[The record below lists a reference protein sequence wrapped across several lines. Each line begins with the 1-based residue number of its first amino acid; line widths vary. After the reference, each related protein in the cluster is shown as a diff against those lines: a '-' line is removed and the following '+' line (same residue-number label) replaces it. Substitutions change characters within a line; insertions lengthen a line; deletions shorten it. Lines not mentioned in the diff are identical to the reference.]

1 MGLLD
6 SITNGLKEQGIQ
18 AALENL
24 LGNKIPEIGNLL
36 KNVDLSSK
44 GGELLEFF
52 KKNGVPD
59 TKEEITEL
67 ISKFTTPKK

>member
-24 LGNKIPEIGNLL
+24 LGNKMPEISNLL

>member
-24 LGNKIPEIGNLL
+24 LGNKMPEIGNLL